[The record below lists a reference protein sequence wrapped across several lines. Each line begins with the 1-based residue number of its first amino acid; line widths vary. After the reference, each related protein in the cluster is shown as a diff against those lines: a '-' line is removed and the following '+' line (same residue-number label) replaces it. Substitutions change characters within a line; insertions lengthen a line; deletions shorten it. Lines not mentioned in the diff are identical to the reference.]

1 MGALS
6 GRHAPSATV
15 VAETQDGQPSQ
26 VECAGPGVGVGADP
40 SASSHSG
47 VAPAPGPAGEVR
59 DLAFDLGPVLSIT
72 RLPCGRGLLCSGH
85 LEQALV
91 PADGDGALDLIRFD
105 GRIAWVDYAA

>member
-26 VECAGPGVGVGADP
+26 VECAGPGVGVGTDP

-59 DLAFDLGPVLSIT
+59 DLAFDLGAVGAIA
-72 RLPCGRGLLCSGH
+72 RLPFGRCLLCSGR
-85 LEQALV
+85 LEQSLV
-91 PADGDGALDLIRFD
+91 SADGDGAS
-105 GRIAWVDYAA
+105 GA